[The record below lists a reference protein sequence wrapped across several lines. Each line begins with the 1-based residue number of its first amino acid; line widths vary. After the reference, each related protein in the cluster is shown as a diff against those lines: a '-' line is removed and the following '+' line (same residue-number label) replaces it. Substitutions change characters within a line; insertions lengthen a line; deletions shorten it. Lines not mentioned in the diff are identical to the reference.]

1 MKLVFFLAEN
11 IISRFTNKGKVHP
24 KALFRSL
31 NGFTM
36 ATKFIKQTIL
46 HDLMILSVIFNKIKL
61 LVVKLIKIKK
71 IFKYI
76 HKNVMKATNAPTEP
90 TVTADFCSRFC
101 LESFTEL
108 M

>member
-1 MKLVFFLAEN
+1 MKLVFFFSGEYY
-11 IISRFTNKGKVHP
+11 ITNKGKVHP

-46 HDLMILSVIFNKIKL
+46 HDLMILSVIFNNIKL